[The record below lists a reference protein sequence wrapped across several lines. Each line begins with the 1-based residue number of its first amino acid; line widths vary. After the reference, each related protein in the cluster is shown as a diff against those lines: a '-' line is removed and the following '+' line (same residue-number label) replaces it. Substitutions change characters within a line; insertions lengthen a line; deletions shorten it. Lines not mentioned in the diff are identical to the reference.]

1 MPKRASHLR
10 LEVSSEGVGL
20 SVKDDRGTGVDE
32 RAQDLQGFPPCSMI
46 RAMRPGRPI
55 AVGEEV
61 AWWSTT

>member
-32 RAQDLQGFPPCSMI
+32 RAQDLQGFPP
-46 RAMRPGRPI
+46 
-55 AVGEEV
+55 
-61 AWWSTT
+61 